1 MKTDIEQALASTF
14 FRNREEDFRHTT
26 YDEEMLQY
34 EMMKQGNDQSILL
47 GKQAFESAAPS
58 LLSKD
63 VLRGWKYMFVA
74 STTLCCRYC
83 MDGGM
88 DSETSYNISDLYIQK
103 ADECISI
110 KELFDL
116 HDSMFKEYTERMK
129 NLKRD
134 NQYSLAVL
142 RSMDYIDQHL
152 HERITLKSLAHY
164 TDTRDTY
171 LSMLFKKEKGITISD
186 YIRDTKIEASKVL
199 LQYYDLSV
207 TEIAEYLAFS
217 SSSHFIKSFKNNTGV
232 TPEIYRKNNF
242 RKWKK

>member
-1 MKTDIEQALASTF
+1 MSPNIELDSCLSVSIFGYTIISSTEF
-14 FRNREEDFRHTT
+14 IHKIV
-26 YDEEMLQY
+26 YC
-34 EMMKQGNDQSILL
+34 
-47 GKQAFESAAPS
+47 
-58 LLSKD
+58 SKN
-63 VLRGWKYMFVA
+63 F
-74 STTLCCRYC
+74 
-83 MDGGM
+83 
-88 DSETSYNISDLYIQK
+88 
-103 ADECISI
+103 
-110 KELFDL
+110 
-116 HDSMFKEYTERMK
+116 
-129 NLKRD
+129 KRD

-217 SSSHFIKSFKNNTGV
+217 SPSHFIKSFKNNTGV

-242 RKWKK
+242 RKWK